1 MSSIINPEL
10 KIKEVAQRIR
20 ALRESVGLT
29 PEEAAAKTDV
39 STEEYLAYESGSKDF
54 SFTFIYKLA
63 NAMGVEITDIM
74 EGESPKI
81 DSYDLIRKGE
91 GLPIARRKGLVYQ
104 RLAPNFKNKIGEP
117 FLVTI
122 PYVDESTRKPHPS
135 THSGQEFDIVIKGTL
150 KVKIG
155 DNEDVL
161 HEGDSIYYDSSEEH
175 DVWAGDGEECVIY
188 AMVLGTDKR
197 SKIHTKTVESP
208 AVTN

>member
-91 GLPIARRKGLVYQ
+91 GLPIARR
-104 RLAPNFKNKIGEP
+104 
-117 FLVTI
+117 
-122 PYVDESTRKPHPS
+122 
-135 THSGQEFDIVIKGTL
+135 
-150 KVKIG
+150 
-155 DNEDVL
+155 
-161 HEGDSIYYDSSEEH
+161 
-175 DVWAGDGEECVIY
+175 
-188 AMVLGTDKR
+188 
-197 SKIHTKTVESP
+197 
-208 AVTN
+208 